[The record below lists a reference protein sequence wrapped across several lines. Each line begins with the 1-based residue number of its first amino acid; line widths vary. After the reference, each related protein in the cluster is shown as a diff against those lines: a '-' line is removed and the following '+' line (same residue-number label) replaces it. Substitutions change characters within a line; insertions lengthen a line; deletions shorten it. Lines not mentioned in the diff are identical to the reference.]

1 MCHKLRGIQECRR
14 RAMAKYI
21 TKRLLVVIPT
31 LLFIIFV
38 VFFILNVT
46 PGDPGRIMLGPTA
59 TQEQVDMLNESL
71 GVNRSL
77 PVRYI
82 DYVWD
87 ALHGDFGI
95 SYTFNVPVTQVL
107 MPKFPTT
114 LKLAILSVLF
124 SALLGIPLGILSA
137 VKKHSVVDNGL
148 TVLALFLASVPG
160 FWLGLMLMLLFSLQL
175 GLLPSSGV
183 GTWQHYIMPVMTL
196 ALPSAAFL
204 SRLTRTTM
212 LDSMNQDYIRTA
224 KGKGAGNGRVI
235 FLHAL
240 RNALIPVIT
249 QLGMNFASLLGG
261 AMITEI
267 VFGLPGFGNAIV
279 AAIKAKDVPLTMF
292 AVIFLSTTF
301 MIIMLVVD
309 LIYAFVDPRIK
320 SQFE

>member
-1 MCHKLRGIQECRR
+1 ML
-14 RAMAKYI
+14 KYI
-21 TKRLLVVIPT
+21 IKRLLVVIPT
-31 LLFIIFV
+31 LLFIVFV

-71 GVNRSL
+71 GVNRPFL
-77 PVRYI
+77 VRYA

-87 ALHGDFGI
+87 ALHGDFGM

-114 LKLAILSVLF
+114 LKLAVLSVIF
-124 SALLGIPLGILSA
+124 SAALGIPLGIISA
-137 VKKHSVVDNGL
+137 VKKHSFIDNGL
-148 TVLALFLASVPG
+148 TVISLFLASVPG
-160 FWLGLMLMLLFSLQL
+160 FWLGLMLMLFLSLQL
-175 GLLPSSGV
+175 KLLPSSGV
-183 GTWQHYIMPVMTL
+183 GTWQHFVMPVMTL
-196 ALPSAAFL
+196 ALPSAAFI

-212 LDSMNQDYIRTA
+212 LDTMGQDYIRTA
-224 KGKGAGNGRVI
+224 KGKGARDGRVV
-235 FLHAL
+235 FAHAL

-249 QLGMNFASLLGG
+249 QLGMNFAGLLGG

-292 AVIFLSTTF
+292 SVVFLSTTF
-301 MIIMLVVD
+301 MLIMLAVD

-320 SQFE
+320 AQYE

>member
-1 MCHKLRGIQECRR
+1 
-14 RAMAKYI
+14 MAKYI
-21 TKRLLVVIPT
+21 IKRLLVVIPT
-31 LLFIIFV
+31 LLFIVFV
-38 VFFILNVT
+38 VFFILNIT

-71 GVNRSL
+71 GVNRPL
-77 PVRYI
+77 LVRYGEYI
-82 DYVWD
+82 WN
-87 ALHGDFGI
+87 ALHGDFGT
-95 SYTFNVPVTQVL
+95 SYTFNVPVTSVL

-114 LKLAILSVLF
+114 LKLAVLSVVF
-124 SALLGIPLGILSA
+124 SA
-137 VKKHSVVDNGL
+137 VKKHSLLDHML
-148 TVLALFLASVPG
+148 TVIALFLASVPG
-160 FWLGLMLMLLFSLQL
+160 FWLGLMLMLFLSLQL

-183 GTWQHYIMPVMTL
+183 GTWQHFVMPVMTL
-196 ALPSAAFL
+196 ALPSAAFI

-224 KGKGAGNGRVI
+224 KGKGARDGRVI
-235 FLHAL
+235 FGHAL

-249 QLGMNFASLLGG
+249 QLGMNFAGLLGG

-292 AVIFLSTTF
+292 SVVFLSTTF
-301 MIIMLVVD
+301 MVIMLVVD

-320 SQFE
+320 AQYE

>member
-1 MCHKLRGIQECRR
+1 MG
-14 RAMAKYI
+14 KYI
-21 TKRLLVVIPT
+21 LKRLLVVIPT
-31 LLFIIFV
+31 LLFIVFV
-38 VFFILNVT
+38 VFFILNIT
-46 PGDPGRIMLGPTA
+46 PGDPGRIMLGTTA

-71 GVNRSL
+71 GVNRPL
-77 PVRYI
+77 LVRYV
-82 DYVWD
+82 DYIWD
-87 ALHGDFGI
+87 ALHGDFGT

-114 LKLAILSVLF
+114 LRLAILSVCC

-137 VKKHSVVDNGL
+137 VKKHSLIDNAL

-160 FWLGLMLMLLFSLQL
+160 FWLGLMLMLWLSLSW

-196 ALPSAAFL
+196 ALPSAAFI

-224 KGKGAGNGRVI
+224 KGKGARDRRVI
-235 FLHAL
+235 FGHAL

-249 QLGMNFASLLGG
+249 QLGMNFAGLLGG

-301 MIIMLVVD
+301 MLIMLVVD
-309 LIYAFVDPRIK
+309 LIYAFIEPRIK
-320 SQFE
+320 AQYE

>member
-1 MCHKLRGIQECRR
+1 
-14 RAMAKYI
+14 MAKYI
-21 TKRLLVVIPT
+21 LKRLLIVIPT
-31 LLFIIFV
+31 LLFIVFV

-71 GVNRSL
+71 GVNRPL
-77 PVRYI
+77 LVRYV
-82 DYVWD
+82 DYIWD
-87 ALHGDFGI
+87 ALHGDFGM

-114 LKLAILSVLF
+114 LKLAILSVIC

-137 VKKHSVVDNGL
+137 VKKHSLIDNGL

-160 FWLGLMLMLLFSLQL
+160 FWLGLMLMLFLSLQL

-183 GTWQHYIMPVMTL
+183 GTWQHYVMPVMTL
-196 ALPSAAFL
+196 ALPSAAFI

-212 LDSMNQDYIRTA
+212 LDTMNQDYIRTA
-224 KGKGAGNGRVI
+224 KGKGAKDRRVI
-235 FLHAL
+235 FGHAL

-249 QLGMNFASLLGG
+249 QLGMNFAGLLGG

-292 AVIFLSTTF
+292 AVVFLSTTF

-320 SQFE
+320 SQYE

>member
-1 MCHKLRGIQECRR
+1 MG
-14 RAMAKYI
+14 KYI
-21 TKRLLVVIPT
+21 LKRLLVVMPT
-31 LLFIIFV
+31 LLFIVFV
-38 VFFILNVT
+38 VFFILNIT
-46 PGDPGRIMLGPTA
+46 PGDPGRIMLGTTA

-71 GVNRSL
+71 GVNRPL
-77 PVRYI
+77 LVRYV
-82 DYVWD
+82 DYIWD
-87 ALHGDFGI
+87 ALHGDFGT

-114 LKLAILSVLF
+114 LRLAILSVCC

-137 VKKHSVVDNGL
+137 VKKHSLIDNAL

-160 FWLGLMLMLLFSLQL
+160 FWLGLMLMLWLSLSW

-196 ALPSAAFL
+196 ALPSAAFI

-224 KGKGAGNGRVI
+224 KGKGARDRRVI
-235 FLHAL
+235 FGHAL

-249 QLGMNFASLLGG
+249 QLGMNFAGLLGG

-301 MIIMLVVD
+301 MLIMLVVD
-309 LIYAFVDPRIK
+309 LIYAFIDPRIK
-320 SQFE
+320 AQYE

>member
-1 MCHKLRGIQECRR
+1 MG
-14 RAMAKYI
+14 KYI
-21 TKRLLVVIPT
+21 LKRLLVVIPT
-31 LLFIIFV
+31 LLFIVFV
-38 VFFILNVT
+38 VFFILNIT
-46 PGDPGRIMLGPTA
+46 PGDPGRIMLGTTA

-71 GVNRSL
+71 GVNRPL
-77 PVRYI
+77 LVRYV
-82 DYVWD
+82 DYIWD
-87 ALHGDFGI
+87 ALHGDFGT
-95 SYTFNVPVTQVL
+95 SYNFNVPVTQVL

-114 LKLAILSVLF
+114 LRLAILSVCC

-137 VKKHSVVDNGL
+137 VKKHSLIDNAL

-160 FWLGLMLMLLFSLQL
+160 FWLGLMLMLWLSLSW

-196 ALPSAAFL
+196 ALPSAAFI

-224 KGKGAGNGRVI
+224 KGKGARDRRVI
-235 FLHAL
+235 FGHAL

-249 QLGMNFASLLGG
+249 QLGMNFAGLLGG

-301 MIIMLVVD
+301 MLIMLVVD
-309 LIYAFVDPRIK
+309 LIYAFIDPRIK
-320 SQFE
+320 AQYE

>member
-1 MCHKLRGIQECRR
+1 MG
-14 RAMAKYI
+14 KYI
-21 TKRLLVVIPT
+21 LKRLLVVIPT
-31 LLFIIFV
+31 LLFIVFV
-38 VFFILNVT
+38 VFFILNIT
-46 PGDPGRIMLGPTA
+46 PGDPGRIMLGTTA

-71 GVNRSL
+71 GVNRPL
-77 PVRYI
+77 LVRYV
-82 DYVWD
+82 DYIWD
-87 ALHGDFGI
+87 ALHGDFGT

-114 LKLAILSVLF
+114 LRLAILSVCC

-137 VKKHSVVDNGL
+137 VKKHSLIDNAL

-160 FWLGLMLMLLFSLQL
+160 FWLGLMLMLWLSLSW

-196 ALPSAAFL
+196 ALPSAAFI

-224 KGKGAGNGRVI
+224 KGKGARDRRVI
-235 FLHAL
+235 FGHAL

-249 QLGMNFASLLGG
+249 QLGMNFAGLLGG

-301 MIIMLVVD
+301 MLIMLVVD
-309 LIYAFVDPRIK
+309 LIYAFIDPRIK
-320 SQFE
+320 AQYE

>member
-1 MCHKLRGIQECRR
+1 
-14 RAMAKYI
+14 MAKYI
-21 TKRLLVVIPT
+21 VKRLLVVIPT
-31 LLFIIFV
+31 LLFIVFV

-59 TQEQVDMLNESL
+59 TQEQVDMLNKSL
-71 GVNRSL
+71 GVDRPL
-77 PVRYI
+77 LVRYV

-87 ALHGDFGI
+87 ALHGDFGT

-114 LKLAILSVLF
+114 LKLAILSVIF

-137 VKKHSVVDNGL
+137 VKKHSIVDNGL

-160 FWLGLMLMLLFSLQL
+160 FWLGLMLMLFLSLQL
-175 GLLPSSGV
+175 KLLPSSGV

-196 ALPSAAFL
+196 ALPSAAFI

-212 LDSMNQDYIRTA
+212 LDTMNQDYIRTA
-224 KGKGAGNGRVI
+224 KGKGARDRRVI

-249 QLGMNFASLLGG
+249 QLGMNFAGLLGG

-292 AVIFLSTTF
+292 SVVFLSTTF
-301 MIIMLVVD
+301 MVIMLAVD
-309 LIYAFVDPRIK
+309 LIYAFIDPRIK

>member
-1 MCHKLRGIQECRR
+1 MG
-14 RAMAKYI
+14 KYI
-21 TKRLLVVIPT
+21 LKRLLVVIPT
-31 LLFIIFV
+31 LLFIVFV
-38 VFFILNVT
+38 VFFILNIT
-46 PGDPGRIMLGPTA
+46 PGDPGRIMLGTTA

-71 GVNRSL
+71 GVNRPL
-77 PVRYI
+77 LVRYV
-82 DYVWD
+82 DYIWD
-87 ALHGDFGI
+87 ALHGDFGT

-114 LKLAILSVLF
+114 LRLAILSVCC

-137 VKKHSVVDNGL
+137 VKKHSLIDNAL

-160 FWLGLMLMLLFSLQL
+160 FWLGLMLMLWLSLSW

-196 ALPSAAFL
+196 ALPSAAFI

-212 LDSMNQDYIRTA
+212 LDSMNQDYIRTL
-224 KGKGAGNGRVI
+224 KGKGARDRRVI
-235 FLHAL
+235 FGHAL

-249 QLGMNFASLLGG
+249 QLGMNFAGLLGG

-301 MIIMLVVD
+301 MLIMLVVD
-309 LIYAFVDPRIK
+309 LIYAFIDPRNK
-320 SQFE
+320 AQYE

>member
-1 MCHKLRGIQECRR
+1 MLRGKFLCRR
-14 RAMAKYI
+14 RAMSKYI
-21 TKRLLVVIPT
+21 AKRLLVVIPT
-31 LLFIIFV
+31 LLFIVFV

-59 TQEQVDMLNESL
+59 TQEQVDLVNESL
-71 GVNRSL
+71 GVDRPL
-77 PVRYI
+77 LVRYV

-87 ALHGDFGI
+87 ALHGDFGT

-137 VKKHSVVDNGL
+137 VKKHSVIDNGL

-160 FWLGLMLMLLFSLQL
+160 FWLGLMLMLLLSLQL
-175 GLLPSSGV
+175 KLLPSSGV

-196 ALPSAAFL
+196 ALPSAAFI

-212 LDSMNQDYIRTA
+212 LDTMNQDYIRTA
-224 KGKGAGNGRVI
+224 KGKGARDRRVI

-240 RNALIPVIT
+240 RNALIPVVT

-292 AVIFLSTTF
+292 AVVFLSTTF
-301 MIIMLVVD
+301 MVIMLVVD
-309 LIYAFVDPRIK
+309 LVYAFIDPRIK

>member
-1 MCHKLRGIQECRR
+1 
-14 RAMAKYI
+14 MAKYI
-21 TKRLLVVIPT
+21 LKRLLIVIPT
-31 LLFIIFV
+31 LLFIVFV

-71 GVNRSL
+71 GVNRPL
-77 PVRYI
+77 LVRYV

-87 ALHGDFGI
+87 ALHGDFGS

-114 LKLAILSVLF
+114 LKLAILSVIC

-137 VKKHSVVDNGL
+137 VKKHSFIDNGL

-160 FWLGLMLMLLFSLQL
+160 FWLGLMLMLFLSLQL

-183 GTWQHYIMPVMTL
+183 GTWQHYVMPVMTL
-196 ALPSAAFL
+196 ALPSAAFI

-212 LDSMNQDYIRTA
+212 LDTMNQDYIRTA
-224 KGKGAGNGRVI
+224 KGKGAKDGRVI
-235 FLHAL
+235 FGHAL

-249 QLGMNFASLLGG
+249 QLGMNFAGLLGG

-292 AVIFLSTTF
+292 AVVFLSTTF
-301 MIIMLVVD
+301 MVIMLVVD

-320 SQFE
+320 SQYE

>member
-1 MCHKLRGIQECRR
+1 
-14 RAMAKYI
+14 MAKYI
-21 TKRLLVVIPT
+21 VKRLLVVIPT
-31 LLFIIFV
+31 LLFIVFV

-59 TQEQVDMLNESL
+59 TQEQVDQVNESL
-71 GVNRSL
+71 GMDRPL
-77 PVRYI
+77 LIRYV
-82 DYVWD
+82 DYVWN
-87 ALHGDFGI
+87 ALHGDFGT

-148 TVLALFLASVPG
+148 TVLSLFLASVPG
-160 FWLGLMLMLLFSLQL
+160 FWLGLMLMLLLSLQL

-183 GTWQHYIMPVMTL
+183 GTWRHYVMPVMTL
-196 ALPSAAFL
+196 ALPSAAFI

-212 LDSMNQDYIRTA
+212 LDTMNQDYIRTA
-224 KGKGAGNGRVI
+224 KGKGARDRRVI

-240 RNALIPVIT
+240 RNALIPVVT

-267 VFGLPGFGNAIV
+267 VFGLPGFGNAVV

-301 MIIMLVVD
+301 MVIMLVVD
-309 LIYAFVDPRIK
+309 LIYAFIDPRIK
-320 SQFE
+320 AQFE

>member
-1 MCHKLRGIQECRR
+1 MG
-14 RAMAKYI
+14 KYI
-21 TKRLLVVIPT
+21 LKRLLVVIPT
-31 LLFIIFV
+31 LLFIVFV
-38 VFFILNVT
+38 VFFILNIT
-46 PGDPGRIMLGPTA
+46 PGDPGRIMLGTTA

-71 GVNRSL
+71 GVNRPL
-77 PVRYI
+77 LVRYV
-82 DYVWD
+82 DYIWD
-87 ALHGDFGI
+87 ALHGDFGA

-114 LKLAILSVLF
+114 LRLAILSVCC

-137 VKKHSVVDNGL
+137 VKKHSLIDNAL

-160 FWLGLMLMLLFSLQL
+160 FWLGLMLMLWLSLSW

-196 ALPSAAFL
+196 ALPSAAFI

-224 KGKGAGNGRVI
+224 KGKGARDRRVI
-235 FLHAL
+235 FGHAL

-249 QLGMNFASLLGG
+249 QLGMNFAGLLGG

-301 MIIMLVVD
+301 MLIMLVVD
-309 LIYAFVDPRIK
+309 LIYAFIDPRIK
-320 SQFE
+320 AQYE

>member
-1 MCHKLRGIQECRR
+1 MG
-14 RAMAKYI
+14 KYI
-21 TKRLLVVIPT
+21 AKRLLVVIPT
-31 LLFIIFV
+31 LLFIVFV

-59 TQEQVDMLNESL
+59 TEEQVDLVNESL
-71 GVNRSL
+71 GVDRPL
-77 PVRYI
+77 LVRYV
-82 DYVWD
+82 DYVWN
-87 ALHGDFGI
+87 ALQGDFGT
-95 SYTFNVPVTQVL
+95 SYTFNVSVTQVL

-137 VKKHSVVDNGL
+137 VKKHSVIDNGL

-160 FWLGLMLMLLFSLQL
+160 FWLGLMLMLLLSLQL
-175 GLLPSSGV
+175 KLLPSSGV

-196 ALPSAAFL
+196 ALPSAAFI

-212 LDSMNQDYIRTA
+212 LDTMNQDYIRTA
-224 KGKGAGNGRVI
+224 KGKGARDRRVI

-292 AVIFLSTTF
+292 AVVFLSTTF
-301 MIIMLVVD
+301 MVIMLVVD
-309 LIYAFVDPRIK
+309 LVYAFIDPRIK

>member
-1 MCHKLRGIQECRR
+1 MG
-14 RAMAKYI
+14 KYI
-21 TKRLLVVIPT
+21 LKRLLVVIPT
-31 LLFIIFV
+31 LLFIVFV
-38 VFFILNVT
+38 VFFILNIT

-71 GVNRSL
+71 GVNRPL
-77 PVRYI
+77 LVRYV
-82 DYVWD
+82 DYIWD
-87 ALHGDFGI
+87 ALHGDFCT

-114 LKLAILSVLF
+114 LRLAILSVCC

-137 VKKHSVVDNGL
+137 VKKHSLIDNAL

-160 FWLGLMLMLLFSLQL
+160 FWLGLMLMLWLSLSW

-196 ALPSAAFL
+196 ALPSAAFI

-224 KGKGAGNGRVI
+224 KGKGARDRRVI
-235 FLHAL
+235 FGHAL

-249 QLGMNFASLLGG
+249 QLGMNFAGLLGG

-301 MIIMLVVD
+301 MLIMLVVD
-309 LIYAFVDPRIK
+309 LIYAFIDPRIK
-320 SQFE
+320 AQYE

>member
-1 MCHKLRGIQECRR
+1 
-14 RAMAKYI
+14 MAKYI

-59 TQEQVDMLNESL
+59 TQEQVDMVNESL

>member
-1 MCHKLRGIQECRR
+1 
-14 RAMAKYI
+14 MAKYI
-21 TKRLLVVIPT
+21 IKRLLVVIPT
-31 LLFIIFV
+31 LLFIVFV
-38 VFFILNVT
+38 VFFILNIT

-71 GVNRSL
+71 GVNRPL
-77 PVRYI
+77 LVRYGE
-82 DYVWD
+82 YVWN
-87 ALHGDFGI
+87 ALHGDFGV
-95 SYTFNVPVTQVL
+95 SYTFNVPVTSVL

-114 LKLAILSVLF
+114 LKLAILSVAF

-137 VKKHSVVDNGL
+137 VKKHSFLDHML
-148 TVLALFLASVPG
+148 TVIALFLASVPG
-160 FWLGLMLMLLFSLQL
+160 FWLGLMLMLFLSLQL

-183 GTWQHYIMPVMTL
+183 GTWQHFVMPVMTL
-196 ALPSAAFL
+196 ALPSAAFI

-224 KGKGAGNGRVI
+224 KGKGARDGRVI
-235 FLHAL
+235 FGHAL

-249 QLGMNFASLLGG
+249 QLGMNFAGLLGG

-279 AAIKAKDVPLTMF
+279 AAIKAKDVPLVMF
-292 AVIFLSTTF
+292 SVIFLSTTF
-301 MIIMLVVD
+301 MLIMLVVD

-320 SQFE
+320 AQYE

>member
-1 MCHKLRGIQECRR
+1 MG
-14 RAMAKYI
+14 KYI
-21 TKRLLVVIPT
+21 LKRLLVVIPT
-31 LLFIIFV
+31 LLFIVFV
-38 VFFILNVT
+38 VFFILNIT
-46 PGDPGRIMLGPTA
+46 PGDPGRIMLGTTA

-71 GVNRSL
+71 GVNRPL
-77 PVRYI
+77 LVRYA
-82 DYVWD
+82 DYIWD
-87 ALHGDFGI
+87 ALHGDFGT

-114 LKLAILSVLF
+114 LRLAILSVCC

-137 VKKHSVVDNGL
+137 VKKHSLIDNAL

-160 FWLGLMLMLLFSLQL
+160 FWLGLMLMLWLSLSW

-196 ALPSAAFL
+196 ALPSAAFI

-224 KGKGAGNGRVI
+224 KGKGARDRRVI
-235 FLHAL
+235 FGHAL

-249 QLGMNFASLLGG
+249 QLGMNFAGLLGG

-301 MIIMLVVD
+301 MLIMLVVD
-309 LIYAFVDPRIK
+309 LIYAFIDPRIK
-320 SQFE
+320 AQYE

>member
-1 MCHKLRGIQECRR
+1 MG
-14 RAMAKYI
+14 KYI
-21 TKRLLVVIPT
+21 LKRLLVVIPT
-31 LLFIIFV
+31 LLFIVFV
-38 VFFILNVT
+38 VFFILNIT
-46 PGDPGRIMLGPTA
+46 PGDPGRIMLGTTA

-71 GVNRSL
+71 GVNRPL
-77 PVRYI
+77 LVRYV
-82 DYVWD
+82 DYIWD
-87 ALHGDFGI
+87 ALHGDFGT
-95 SYTFNVPVTQVL
+95 SYTFNVPVARVV
-107 MPKFPTT
+107 MPKLPTA
-114 LKLAILSVLF
+114 LRLAILSVCC

-137 VKKHSVVDNGL
+137 VKKHSLIDNAL

-160 FWLGLMLMLLFSLQL
+160 FWLGLMLMLWLSLSW

-196 ALPSAAFL
+196 ALPSAAFI

-224 KGKGAGNGRVI
+224 KGKGARDRRVI
-235 FLHAL
+235 FGHAL

-249 QLGMNFASLLGG
+249 QLGMNFAGLLGG

-301 MIIMLVVD
+301 MLIMLVVD
-309 LIYAFVDPRIK
+309 LIYAFIDPRIK
-320 SQFE
+320 AQYE

>member
-1 MCHKLRGIQECRR
+1 MG
-14 RAMAKYI
+14 KYI
-21 TKRLLVVIPT
+21 LKRLLVVIPT
-31 LLFIIFV
+31 LLFIVFV
-38 VFFILNVT
+38 VFFILNIT
-46 PGDPGRIMLGPTA
+46 PGDPGRIMLGTTA

-71 GVNRSL
+71 GVNRPL
-77 PVRYI
+77 LVRYV
-82 DYVWD
+82 DYIWD
-87 ALHGDFGI
+87 ALHGDFGT

-114 LKLAILSVLF
+114 LRLAILSVCC

-137 VKKHSVVDNGL
+137 VKKHSLIDNTL

-160 FWLGLMLMLLFSLQL
+160 FWLGLMLMLWLSLSW

-196 ALPSAAFL
+196 ALPSAAFI

-224 KGKGAGNGRVI
+224 KGKGARDRRVI
-235 FLHAL
+235 FGHAL

-249 QLGMNFASLLGG
+249 QLGMNFAGLLGG

-301 MIIMLVVD
+301 MLIMLVVD
-309 LIYAFVDPRIK
+309 LIYAFIDPRIK
-320 SQFE
+320 AQYE

>member
-1 MCHKLRGIQECRR
+1 MG
-14 RAMAKYI
+14 KYI
-21 TKRLLVVIPT
+21 LKRLLVVIPT
-31 LLFIIFV
+31 LLFIVFV
-38 VFFILNVT
+38 VFFILNIT
-46 PGDPGRIMLGPTA
+46 PGDPGRIMLGTTA
-59 TQEQVDMLNESL
+59 TQAQVDMLNESL
-71 GVNRSL
+71 GVNRPL
-77 PVRYI
+77 LVRYV
-82 DYVWD
+82 DYIWD
-87 ALHGDFGI
+87 ALHGDFGT

-114 LKLAILSVLF
+114 LRLAILSVCC

-137 VKKHSVVDNGL
+137 VKKHSLIDNAL

-160 FWLGLMLMLLFSLQL
+160 FWLGLMLMLWLSLSW

-196 ALPSAAFL
+196 ALPSAAFI

-224 KGKGAGNGRVI
+224 KGKGARDRRVI
-235 FLHAL
+235 FGHAL

-249 QLGMNFASLLGG
+249 QLGMNFAGLLGG

-301 MIIMLVVD
+301 MLIMLVVD
-309 LIYAFVDPRIK
+309 LIYAFIDPRIK
-320 SQFE
+320 AQYE

>member
-1 MCHKLRGIQECRR
+1 
-14 RAMAKYI
+14 
-21 TKRLLVVIPT
+21 
-31 LLFIIFV
+31 
-38 VFFILNVT
+38 
-46 PGDPGRIMLGPTA
+46 
-59 TQEQVDMLNESL
+59 MLNESL
-71 GVNRSL
+71 GVNRPL
-77 PVRYI
+77 LVRYA
-82 DYVWD
+82 DYIWD
-87 ALHGDFGI
+87 ALHGDFGT

-114 LKLAILSVLF
+114 LRLAILSVCC

-137 VKKHSVVDNGL
+137 VKKHSLIDNAL

-160 FWLGLMLMLLFSLQL
+160 FWLGLMLMLWLSLSW

-196 ALPSAAFL
+196 ALPSAAFI

-224 KGKGAGNGRVI
+224 KGKGARDRRVI
-235 FLHAL
+235 FGHAL

-249 QLGMNFASLLGG
+249 QLGMNFAGLLGG

-301 MIIMLVVD
+301 MLIMLVVD
-309 LIYAFVDPRIK
+309 LIYAFIDPRIK
-320 SQFE
+320 VQYE

>member
-1 MCHKLRGIQECRR
+1 
-14 RAMAKYI
+14 MAKYI

-59 TQEQVDMLNESL
+59 TQEQVDMVNESL
-71 GVNRSL
+71 GVNRPL
-77 PVRYI
+77 PVRYAN
-82 DYVWD
+82 YVWD
-87 ALHGDFGI
+87 ALHGDFGA

-124 SALLGIPLGILSA
+124 SALFGIPLGILSA
-137 VKKHSVVDNGL
+137 VKKHSVIDNGL

-160 FWLGLMLMLLFSLQL
+160 FWLGLMLMLLLSLQL

-249 QLGMNFASLLGG
+249 QLGMNFAGLLGG

-301 MIIMLVVD
+301 MLIMLVVD

>member
-1 MCHKLRGIQECRR
+1 
-14 RAMAKYI
+14 MAKYI
-21 TKRLLVVIPT
+21 LKRLLVVIPT
-31 LLFIIFV
+31 LLFIVFV
-38 VFFILNVT
+38 VFFILNIT
-46 PGDPGRIMLGPTA
+46 PGDPGRIMLGTTA

-71 GVNRSL
+71 GINRPL
-77 PVRYI
+77 LVRYV
-82 DYVWD
+82 DYIWN
-87 ALHGDFGI
+87 ALHGDFGN

-114 LKLAILSVLF
+114 LKLAILSVCC

-137 VKKHSVVDNGL
+137 VKKHSLIDHGL

-160 FWLGLMLMLLFSLQL
+160 FWLGLMLMLWLSLSL

-183 GTWQHYIMPVMTL
+183 GTWQHFVMPVMTL
-196 ALPSAAFL
+196 ALPSAAFI

-224 KGKGAGNGRVI
+224 KGKGARDRRVI
-235 FLHAL
+235 FGHAL

-249 QLGMNFASLLGG
+249 QLGMNFAGLLGG

-301 MIIMLVVD
+301 MLIMLVVD
-309 LIYAFVDPRIK
+309 LIYAFIDPRIK
-320 SQFE
+320 AQYE

>member
-1 MCHKLRGIQECRR
+1 
-14 RAMAKYI
+14 MAKYI
-21 TKRLLVVIPT
+21 LKRLLVVIPT
-31 LLFIIFV
+31 LLFIVFV
-38 VFFILNVT
+38 VFFILNIT
-46 PGDPGRIMLGPTA
+46 PGDPGRIMLGTTA

-71 GVNRSL
+71 GVNRPL
-77 PVRYI
+77 LVRYV
-82 DYVWD
+82 DYIWN
-87 ALHGDFGI
+87 ALHGDFGT

-114 LKLAILSVLF
+114 LKLAILSVCC

-137 VKKHSVVDNGL
+137 VKKHSLIDHSL

-160 FWLGLMLMLLFSLQL
+160 FWLGLMLMLWLSLSL

-183 GTWQHYIMPVMTL
+183 GTWQHYVMPVMTL
-196 ALPSAAFL
+196 ALPSAAFI

-224 KGKGAGNGRVI
+224 KGKGARDRRVI
-235 FLHAL
+235 FGHAL

-249 QLGMNFASLLGG
+249 QLGMNFAGLLGG

-301 MIIMLVVD
+301 MLIMLVVD
-309 LIYAFVDPRIK
+309 LIYAFIDPRIK
-320 SQFE
+320 AQYE